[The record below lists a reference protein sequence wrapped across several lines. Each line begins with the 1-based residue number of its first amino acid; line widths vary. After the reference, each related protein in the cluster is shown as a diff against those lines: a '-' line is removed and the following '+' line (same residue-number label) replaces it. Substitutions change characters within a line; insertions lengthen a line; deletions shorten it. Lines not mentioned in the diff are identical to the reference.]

1 MSSGQ
6 PTQMFYAPH
15 TIPGVEEFIRETR
28 LTHDLYQE
36 ACLYTDR
43 TPPRDPKDRLRERA
57 LERELVRFY
66 GS

>member
-1 MSSGQ
+1 M
-6 PTQMFYAPH
+6 MFYAPH

-28 LTHDLYQE
+28 LTQDLYRD
-36 ACLYTDR
+36 ACLYAER
-43 TPPRDPKDRLRERA
+43 TPPQDPKERLREHV